1 MFLGRMV
8 VSRDAIR
15 VERGVRLVDEGGF
28 GRNIEG
34 KINLYVGFLWRLQ
47 VL

>member
-1 MFLGRMV
+1 MLFEWRG
-8 VSRDAIR
+8 
-15 VERGVRLVDEGGF
+15 GVRLVDEGRF

-34 KINLYVGFLWRLQ
+34 KIDLYVGFLWRLQ